1 MTNILDE
8 ICRYKRKEVEISK
21 KNLDI
26 NFLKKNLVTKN
37 FNFAKKIIDY
47 KKIIKHAL

>member
-21 KNLDI
+21 KNVDI
-26 NFLKKNLVTKN
+26 NLLKKKLIIKN
-37 FNFAKKIIDY
+37 FNFIKRIIDY
-47 KKIIKHAL
+47 N